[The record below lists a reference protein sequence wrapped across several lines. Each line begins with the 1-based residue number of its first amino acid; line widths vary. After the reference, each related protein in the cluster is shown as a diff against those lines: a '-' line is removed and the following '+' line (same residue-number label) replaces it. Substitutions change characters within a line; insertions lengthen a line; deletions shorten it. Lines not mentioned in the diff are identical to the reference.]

1 MRKFIILTLLGL
13 FTFGTAA
20 VTFVPEAEA
29 GSRLKRGSMF

>member
-1 MRKFIILTLLGL
+1 MRKFIILALLGL

-29 GSRLKRGSMF
+29 GVRRRLGDML